1 MRRFTKDFELV
12 TTVDENG
19 REKRGVEYKGG
30 YFSFVVDSIDYKRF
44 RTLALALTLVMICLQ
59 IGAGFV
65 ANRGMYQIYIAVP
78 YVLCFFPLVYLSAGA
93 LRLPRETAHLR
104 RDQAELT
111 IRRMKRSGA
120 ALLVFNSLVILS
132 ELVYLIFLNKDS
144 EPGSELLFLM
154 LAVLL
159 GAVNAFLL
167 LKTRAIP
174 VKTEE

>member
-1 MRRFTKDFELV
+1 MTS
-12 TTVDENG
+12 VDEKG
-19 REKRGVEYKGG
+19 REKKAVAYKGS
-30 YFSFVVDSIDYKRF
+30 YFDFEIAEEDYQGF
-44 RTLALALTLVMICLQ
+44 RKLAWALIVAMIALQ

-78 YVLCFFPLVYLSAGA
+78 YVLCFFPLVYLSAGV